1 MGIRLLC
8 CAILLLAFH
17 LCQAQPMARDQRQ
30 IMDVGVFPD
39 FHDNSVFYYAP
50 GELSLAYEPGGKPKF
65 QLLEMRYTGSAATG
79 NSGEKRFMN
88 VVQFT
93 VTMEQISAEKLEV
106 LKQRLGGV
114 DIKLRP
120 VPIRSIEAIL
130 VAPVGDPNASTAYTR
145 VGHNGSFQ
153 AGSHEGAPRG
163 DGYWTE
169 RTFTVKLENHEAQ
182 LLWDQVDQGHL
193 ALSLAYSFYADIIPG
208 TRGAIEVG
216 GDKSYTDSME
226 SRSDEMLVTD
236 TIATVQAIRADAF
249 PVRVDTQK
257 WPDILKKIDL
267 NEGIPPAY
275 AALEVRCYD
284 FSDDLRPDLA
294 IKSVEIQ
301 ATGVGGTAVVLPPQ
315 KFFRSQP
322 DLNGLQIH
330 FPYAVK
336 LTEPFRY
343 RVIEY
348 TLEGTRGESPWITS
362 DSWAGVLDITT
373 PEAARR
379 HERKSIDVELP
390 SLAEH
395 SLSVVDVVFHYIFR
409 GYMHEQVL
417 RFDAS
422 NELPIQQ
429 SNITLDQGTD
439 LYYEAIWKFE
449 DGSQTTTER
458 SRAQTIDD
466 YLYLPIPAKKVA
478 VE

>member
-1 MGIRLLC
+1 
-8 CAILLLAFH
+8 
-17 LCQAQPMARDQRQ
+17 
-30 IMDVGVFPD
+30 DVGVFPD

-182 LLWDQVDQGHL
+182 LLWHPVDQGHL
-193 ALSLAYSFYADIIPG
+193 ALSLAYSFSADIIPG

-257 WPDILKKIDL
+257 WP
-267 NEGIPPAY
+267 
-275 AALEVRCYD
+275 
-284 FSDDLRPDLA
+284 
-294 IKSVEIQ
+294 
-301 ATGVGGTAVVLPPQ
+301 
-315 KFFRSQP
+315 
-322 DLNGLQIH
+322 
-330 FPYAVK
+330 
-336 LTEPFRY
+336 
-343 RVIEY
+343 
-348 TLEGTRGESPWITS
+348 
-362 DSWAGVLDITT
+362 
-373 PEAARR
+373 
-379 HERKSIDVELP
+379 
-390 SLAEH
+390 
-395 SLSVVDVVFHYIFR
+395 
-409 GYMHEQVL
+409 
-417 RFDAS
+417 
-422 NELPIQQ
+422 
-429 SNITLDQGTD
+429 
-439 LYYEAIWKFE
+439 
-449 DGSQTTTER
+449 
-458 SRAQTIDD
+458 
-466 YLYLPIPAKKVA
+466 
-478 VE
+478 

>member
-1 MGIRLLC
+1 
-8 CAILLLAFH
+8 
-17 LCQAQPMARDQRQ
+17 
-30 IMDVGVFPD
+30 
-39 FHDNSVFYYAP
+39 
-50 GELSLAYEPGGKPKF
+50 
-65 QLLEMRYTGSAATG
+65 
-79 NSGEKRFMN
+79 MN

-208 TRGAIEVG
+208 TRGAMEVD

-284 FSDDLRPDLA
+284 FSDDLGPDLA
-294 IKSVEIQ
+294 IRSSEVQ
-301 ATGVGGTAVVLPPQ
+301 ARGVGATAMLLPPQ
-315 KFFRSQP
+315 NSSP
-322 DLNGLQIH
+322 GHHALNALQIH
-330 FPYAVK
+330 RPTAVK
-336 LTEPFRY
+336 LPEPLRY
-343 RVIEY
+343 RVI
-348 TLEGTRGESPWITS
+348 
-362 DSWAGVLDITT
+362 DS
-373 PEAARR
+373 
-379 HERKSIDVELP
+379 
-390 SLAEH
+390 
-395 SLSVVDVVFHYIFR
+395 
-409 GYMHEQVL
+409 
-417 RFDAS
+417 
-422 NELPIQQ
+422 
-429 SNITLDQGTD
+429 
-439 LYYEAIWKFE
+439 
-449 DGSQTTTER
+449 
-458 SRAQTIDD
+458 
-466 YLYLPIPAKKVA
+466 IPDR
-478 VE
+478 